1 MRQWNINK
9 LIVINLIVLNV
20 AIILFATVALI
31 FLPNQTLAT
40 STPQVQEKTE
50 SKIEL
55 INSEKLSQG
64 RKRKYEYKIEYQ
76 FGFPQSEE
84 ERGRYT
90 EAFNNAGQDGWELT
104 QTDVVF
110 NPSSGEGLYILIFA
124 REK

>member
-1 MRQWNINK
+1 MRELNLNK
-9 LIVINLIVLNV
+9 LIVINLIFLNI
-20 AIILFATVALI
+20 AIIFLAVALI

-40 STPQVQEKTE
+40 SISGAKEKTE

-64 RKRKYEYKIEYQ
+64 RGRKYEYKVEYQ

-84 ERGRYT
+84 ERDNYIKALN
-90 EAFNNAGQDGWELT
+90 EAGKDGWELN

-110 NPSSGEGLYILIFA
+110 NPSNGQGLYILIF
-124 REK
+124 RR